1 MLHYEVV
8 NKIKEKRLKLQ
19 TLILVKVFRLIVKLY
34 PYCMLLRIA
43 NWHGYRNYSKIYT
56 VDNVVLLIS
65 LEKLL
70 VKLEEI
76 ELKKID

>member
-43 NWHGYRNYSKIYT
+43 N
-56 VDNVVLLIS
+56 
-65 LEKLL
+65 
-70 VKLEEI
+70 
-76 ELKKID
+76 